1 MQLANFPHS
10 RLQIEAPPVTP
21 TPRTM
26 LPAKVPVRSR
36 SKRGC
41 WTCRIRHRKCDEG
54 HPFCKECDNRSIH
67 CHGYG
72 PRPTWLD
79 NEEQVRAELSLVK
92 KAVKQNARLLSK
104 GPIRPVGI
112 DPQLRTISAKQQ
124 QDAVTGPEQALW
136 ASCPSQEMRFREAEL
151 IMLYLD
157 YIFCIQYPYYTDKA
171 ELGGRGWLFWLL
183 MNNRPL
189 RQASLTLAALYQRT
203 KFARGTEYME
213 AELIE
218 YHTTALSA
226 MRHALSGNEG
236 DLALDVGERLITFI
250 SSGCCLISFEV
261 LQGGSRGWQTHLD
274 ALTTV
279 ASKIRLPPFED
290 SDDDESTPPYAP
302 SGPGSSLRRGMK
314 YARRFEI
321 TKLLWFEILST
332 ASSGIP
338 PRMPYRQW
346 LDSEEILMADF
357 VGCQNWV
364 MRLIGDL
371 SMIEAG
377 IDYPGLDERRASLAN
392 IEKMLRD
399 GIERLRVQSRHPTAP
414 VSCYISRVFAAG
426 ALVHLHLILSTTH
439 PAEADIHGAVAAVIK
454 ELEQPPEKVSLRGVV
469 WTICL
474 AGSMAR
480 PDQQPF
486 FERLMTR
493 ILSTA
498 ETNFG
503 NCESVQRILRHC
515 WTKRHEDPL
524 AEWTLRDAMAEIGD
538 YPLLV

>member
-157 YIFCIQYPYYTDKA
+157 YIFFIQYPYYTDKA

-261 LQGGSRGWQTHLD
+261 RM
-274 ALTTV
+274 
-279 ASKIRLPPFED
+279 
-290 SDDDESTPPYAP
+290 SDH
-302 SGPGSSLRRGMK
+302 
-314 YARRFEI
+314 
-321 TKLLWFEILST
+321 
-332 ASSGIP
+332 
-338 PRMPYRQW
+338 
-346 LDSEEILMADF
+346 
-357 VGCQNWV
+357 V
-364 MRLIGDL
+364 
-371 SMIEAG
+371 
-377 IDYPGLDERRASLAN
+377 
-392 IEKMLRD
+392 
-399 GIERLRVQSRHPTAP
+399 
-414 VSCYISRVFAAG
+414 
-426 ALVHLHLILSTTH
+426 
-439 PAEADIHGAVAAVIK
+439 
-454 ELEQPPEKVSLRGVV
+454 
-469 WTICL
+469 
-474 AGSMAR
+474 
-480 PDQQPF
+480 
-486 FERLMTR
+486 
-493 ILSTA
+493 
-498 ETNFG
+498 
-503 NCESVQRILRHC
+503 
-515 WTKRHEDPL
+515 
-524 AEWTLRDAMAEIGD
+524 
-538 YPLLV
+538 

>member
-1 MQLANFPHS
+1 
-10 RLQIEAPPVTP
+10 
-21 TPRTM
+21 M

-54 HPFCKECDNRSIH
+54 HPFCKECDNRNIH

-72 PRPTWLD
+72 PRPEWLD
-79 NEEQVRAELSLVK
+79 DANQVQAELSLVK
-92 KAVKQNARLLSK
+92 KAVKQSSRLANK
-104 GPIRPVGI
+104 GPIRPVGT

-124 QDAVTGPEQALW
+124 PDVVTGPEQALW

-157 YIFCIQYPYYTDKA
+157 YIFFIQYPYYVDKA
-171 ELGGRGWLFWLL
+171 EGGGRGWLFWLL
-183 MNNRPL
+183 LNNRPL

-203 KFARGTEYME
+203 KFAGGTEYME

-261 LQGGSRGWQTHLD
+261 LQGGSKGWQTHLD
-274 ALTTV
+274 ALTNV
-279 ASKIRLPPFED
+279 ASKIRLPPFD
-290 SDDDESTPPYAP
+290 DRDDESPAQQIPI
-302 SGPGSSLRRGMK
+302 GPGSSLRRGMR

-332 ASSGIP
+332 ASSGVP

-357 VGCQNWV
+357 VGCENWV
-364 MRLIGDL
+364 MRVIGDL

-377 IDYPGLDERRASLAN
+377 IHCPGLEERRESL
-392 IEKMLRD
+392 L
-399 GIERLRVQSRHPTAP
+399 
-414 VSCYISRVFAAG
+414 SCYISRVFAAG
-426 ALVHLHLILSTTH
+426 ALVHLHLILSVTH
-439 PAEADIHGAVAAVIK
+439 PAEADVYDAVGSVIR
-454 ELEQPPEKVSLRGVV
+454 ELQQAPEKVSLRGVV
-469 WTICL
+469 WSICL

-493 ILSTA
+493 ILDNSD
-498 ETNFG
+498 TNFG

>member
-1 MQLANFPHS
+1 
-10 RLQIEAPPVTP
+10 
-21 TPRTM
+21 M

-54 HPFCKECDNRSIH
+54 HPFCKECDNRRLH

-72 PRPTWLD
+72 PRPSWLD
-79 NEEQVRAELSLVK
+79 DEEQVRAELLMVK
-92 KAVKQNARLLSK
+92 QAVKHNARQLSK
-104 GPIRPVGI
+104 GPIRSVGT

-124 QDAVTGPEQALW
+124 EDAVTGPEQALW

-157 YIFCIQYPYYTDKA
+157 YIFYIQYPYYTDKA

-261 LQGGSRGWQTHLD
+261 LQGGSLGWQTHLD

-290 SDDDESTPPYAP
+290 RDDEPSIQQAP

-332 ASSGIP
+332 ASSGVP
-338 PRMPYRQW
+338 PRMPFRAW

-364 MRLIGDL
+364 MRAIGDL

-377 IDYPGLDERRASLAN
+377 IDCPDLDERRKSLGSL
-392 IEKMLRD
+392 EKMLRE
-399 GIERLRVQSRHPTAP
+399 GIERMRARSNSPGAP

-426 ALVHLHLILSTTH
+426 ALVHLHVILSRTH
-439 PAEADIHGAVAAVIK
+439 PADADIYGAVGSVIK
-454 ELEQPPEKVSLRGVV
+454 ELRQAPEKVSLRGVV
-469 WTICL
+469 WSICL

-480 PDQQPF
+480 PDQQAF
-486 FERLMTR
+486 FDRLMTR
-493 ILSTA
+493 ILDKSDA
-498 ETNFG
+498 NFG

-524 AEWTLRDAMAEIGD
+524 AEWTWRDAMAEIGD